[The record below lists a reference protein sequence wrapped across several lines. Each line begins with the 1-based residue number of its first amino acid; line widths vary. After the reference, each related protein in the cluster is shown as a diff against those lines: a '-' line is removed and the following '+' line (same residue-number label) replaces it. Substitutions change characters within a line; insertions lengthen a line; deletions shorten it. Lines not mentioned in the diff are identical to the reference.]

1 MATHHKPLVYRL
13 RRIPSYI
20 DNEVA
25 AAQLLSRAVHLPSS
39 EIKICSLATVATS
52 SWSMPTRVATLMFD
66 SIPQVLHNGNQKRQW
81 EFNISGC
88 PESLIL
94 DSHFYGMTPLYDIL
108 PPHEHQFNCI
118 AISGLASHP
127 FGSWQPKGGSKTFM
141 WLRDALP
148 RQYPTVRAWI
158 YGYDTSLD
166 DKTSFQSIPDLA
178 ASLIDH
184 LKAND
189 FASPSAP
196 PIILIAHSL
205 GGIVLKQAITR
216 LALCGERELHAL
228 DLIKGAILFGVPNL
242 GMEQSHLRALVDQ
255 QPNQVLI
262 NDLAIG
268 SPYLYHLN
276 GQFLGH
282 LLNQKMKVFWGYE
295 TRKSLTAVRGEDGN
309 IQRSGTHEILVSK
322 ESATSNQCNEYDS
335 TTFPINEDHS
345 NMVKFVEDDPICR
358 VVLDKVGE
366 IMSYEAPSRSIH
378 RRTSW
383 ATTSSGSDS
392 PSQGESHPGPSVSG
406 YTPLRLNLPAPI
418 DLKPRKKNMVNFAP
432 VNMLVSSLDVP
443 ELHRRFEDI
452 EKRSRY
458 TFEWI
463 YENDDLEFSSWL
475 RSGKG
480 VYWISGKPGSGKST
494 LMKFIFDDPRTRDL
508 LKHWRDENDP
518 IIAGFFFHH
527 RGSVLQKSLEGLIRS
542 IVAQILRQRPALAN
556 FLTPLVEASLGK
568 KFPLELEELK
578 EMFKRHAWTQQS
590 LGNALRLILRQK
602 LVDLDM
608 CFFFDAL
615 DEYDGSPEVI
625 RDFLTELL
633 DESKTGQ
640 TTVKICFSS
649 RPWEAFT
656 QRFQGGLGFPIH
668 EYTTTDIKEYCY
680 QTISQDSTVANVLK
694 DMVPDIIETAQG
706 VFLWA
711 RLALSDLFDAA
722 ASGREMYELKR
733 RLRELP
739 PDLHRYYE
747 DIVKRCPTALKEKAY
762 ALLEIVTRSFE
773 ILPVYQVLLILA
785 CSYQPTYKTC
795 RRAVKSGDI
804 VGFNL
809 YAARKLVNSA
819 CGGLLEIT
827 ENNREFRIQL
837 MHQTVREFVLSP
849 KFKTLI
855 LGNLAKYQH
864 ENGHSFFVKL
874 MFVFRTAPPDTI
886 FKESR
891 YHESMPRYSDAD
903 IARHCKSAELTTGKS
918 QLDFLKTVPTTCLAL
933 DNLEEIPRISLHD
946 FIFDFAMY
954 GGLHLCIKDL
964 LNEPY
969 RRTEESLNRLFSNFI
984 RLVTNDGLE
993 PPNLRISLD
1002 LLRDAGFQFQGRSQF
1017 FLDVNKGLFA
1027 SKYSVFS
1034 DAPLTIVEMKE
1045 NLFELISYLLEKE
1058 HNPIKAF
1065 RSLVDDDGNT
1075 LYICNRM
1082 LVTWLLEHGMDPSSP
1097 DSHGRSPVDYAVIS
1111 AANFTSNRAIWREL
1125 AGSTLLILQQ
1135 GGLPRK
1141 ASKRLWSKA
1150 RRRFTIIDEEEG
1162 IMPSID
1168 EAVKEMIPY
1177 LDAAYKVQWLKSSNS
1192 RKIRHRITM
1201 RLRSLFSSRPS

>member
-13 RRIPSYI
+13 RRIPGYI

-52 SWSMPTRVATLMFD
+52 SWSMPTKVATLMFD
-66 SIPQVLHNGNQKRQW
+66 SIPQIIQNHRRKHQW
-81 EFNISGC
+81 EFNVSGC

-108 PPHEHQFNCI
+108 PPHEHEFNCI

-141 WLRDALP
+141 WLRDALS
-148 RQYPTVRAWI
+148 RQYPTVRVWL

-196 PIILIAHSL
+196 PMILVAHSL

-228 DLIKGAILFGVPNL
+228 DLIKGAVLFGVPNL
-242 GMEQSHLRALVDQ
+242 GMEQSHLLALVDQ

-276 GQFLGH
+276 GQFMGH

-295 TRKSLTAVRGEDGN
+295 TRKSITAVVNGN
-309 IQRSGTHEILVSK
+309 IQRSGTYEILVSR
-322 ESATSNQCNEYDS
+322 ESATSNQVNEYDS

-345 NMVKFVEDDPICR
+345 NMVKFVEDDPVCK
-358 VVLDKVGE
+358 VVLDKIGE
-366 IMSYEAPSRSIH
+366 IMKARPNR
-378 RRTSW
+378 
-383 ATTSSGSDS
+383 
-392 PSQGESHPGPSVSG
+392 PGPSGSG

-418 DLKPRKKNMVNFAP
+418 DLQSRKKVMLSFAP
-432 VNMLVSSLDVP
+432 VDLIVSSLDVP

-463 YENDDLEFSSWL
+463 YENDELEFSSWL
-475 RSGKG
+475 RFGKG
-480 VYWISGKPGSGKST
+480 IYWISGKPGSGKST

-556 FLTPLVEASLGK
+556 LLTPLIEASLGK
-568 KFPLELEELK
+568 KFPLEKEEF
-578 EMFKRHAWTQQS
+578 EEIFKKLVWTQQS
-590 LGNALRLILRQK
+590 LSNALRLILRQK
-602 LVDLDM
+602 LVNLDM

-615 DEYDGSPEVI
+615 DEYDGSPEII

-633 DESKTGQ
+633 DESKAGE

-656 QRFQGGLGFPIH
+656 QRFHGGLGFPIH

-722 ASGREMYELKR
+722 VSGKDMFELKR

-739 PDLHRYYE
+739 PDLHKYYE
-747 DIVKRCPTALKEKAY
+747 DILKRCPTALKEKAY

-785 CSYQPTYKTC
+785 CSYQPTWQAC
-795 RRAVKSGDI
+795 RRAVKSGHI
-804 VGFNL
+804 TEFNL

-827 ENNREFRIQL
+827 ENKREFRIQL

-874 MFVFRTAPPDTI
+874 MFVFRLPPSNTV
-886 FKESR
+886 FQESN
-891 YHESMPRYSDAD
+891 
-903 IARHCKSAELTTGKS
+903 AELTTGKS
-918 QLDFLKTVPTTCLAL
+918 QLEFLESVPPVCLAL
-933 DNLEEIPRISLHD
+933 DNLEGIPNIPLHD
-946 FIFDFAMY
+946 FIFNFAMY
-954 GGLHLCIKDL
+954 GGLHLCIKD
-964 LNEPY
+964 
-969 RRTEESLNRLFSNFI
+969 
-984 RLVTNDGLE
+984 
-993 PPNLRISLD
+993 
-1002 LLRDAGFQFQGRSQF
+1002 
-1017 FLDVNKGLFA
+1017 
-1027 SKYSVFS
+1027 
-1034 DAPLTIVEMKE
+1034 
-1045 NLFELISYLLEKE
+1045 
-1058 HNPIKAF
+1058 
-1065 RSLVDDDGNT
+1065 
-1075 LYICNRM
+1075 
-1082 LVTWLLEHGMDPSSP
+1082 
-1097 DSHGRSPVDYAVIS
+1097 
-1111 AANFTSNRAIWREL
+1111 
-1125 AGSTLLILQQ
+1125 
-1135 GGLPRK
+1135 
-1141 ASKRLWSKA
+1141 
-1150 RRRFTIIDEEEG
+1150 
-1162 IMPSID
+1162 
-1168 EAVKEMIPY
+1168 
-1177 LDAAYKVQWLKSSNS
+1177 
-1192 RKIRHRITM
+1192 
-1201 RLRSLFSSRPS
+1201 